1 MVQKHNAMRR
11 LRTWLAFVADN
22 RAVTAIEYCLIGTF
36 ISLVAMTA
44 IPAAFAVLGPYFT
57 VIRNAIAK

>member
-1 MVQKHNAMRR
+1 MAQKHGALRR
-11 LRTWLAFVADN
+11 LRAWLTFVADD
-22 RAVTAIEYCLIGTF
+22 RAVTAIEYCLIGTL

-57 VIRNAIAK
+57 MISKAIAK